1 MKIALEHLTK
11 KFGDVYAVKDLNF
24 HIGDGEFV
32 ALLGPSGCG
41 KTTTMLMIAGIYKPT
56 EGFIKF
62 DGKVVN
68 DLEPR
73 DRNTGMVF
81 QSYALYP
88 HMTVYENITFPLKLK
103 KVPKSEMEEECKKIA
118 KLLQIEHLLNRKPGE
133 LSGGQQQRV
142 ALGRAL
148 IKKPKVLLFD
158 EPLSNLDARLR
169 ISMRR
174 FIKEIQREF
183 GITSIYV
190 THDQEEAMTMADRIA
205 VMKDG
210 VLQTFTT
217 PNKLHDEPENI
228 FVANFIGNPPMNI
241 IDAELFE
248 DKGELYLCLSEGF
261 SVEVPEIRK
270 PRVKKRKVKFGIRP
284 YDVKIVKDGKIPA
297 KVVFVEFFGK
307 ELLVLCKIGDKEIQV
322 LVPAELNVKEGDGL
336 FLEFKESGFH
346 FFDPDTGVSLLKR

>member
-1 MKIALEHLTK
+1 MKIVLEHLTK

-24 HIGDGEFV
+24 HIADGEFV

-73 DRNTGMVF
+73 DRNIGMVF
-81 QSYALYP
+81 QGYALYP
-88 HMTVYENITFPLKLK
+88 HMTVYENITFPLRLK
-103 KVPKSEMEEECKKIA
+103 KVPKAEMETECKNIA
-118 KLLQIEHLLNRKPGE
+118 QLLQIDHLLNRKPGE

-169 ISMRR
+169 INMRR

-205 VMKDG
+205 VMKEG

-217 PNKLHDEPENI
+217 PIELHDEPENI
-228 FVANFIGNPPMNI
+228 FVAHFIGNPPMNI

-248 DKGELYLCLSEGF
+248 DKGGLYLCLSEGV

-270 PRVKKRKVKFGIRP
+270 PRVKKRDVKFGIRP
-284 YDVKIVKDGKIPA
+284 YDVKITEDGKIPA
-297 KVVFVEFFGK
+297 KVAFVEFFGK
-307 ELLVLCKIGDKEIQV
+307 ELLILCKVGDKEIQV
-322 LVPAELNVKEGDGL
+322 LVPAELDIKEGDSL
-336 FLEFKESGFH
+336 FIEFKESGFH
-346 FFDPDTGVSLLKR
+346 FFDPDTGVSLLKG

>member
-1 MKIALEHLTK
+1 MEISLEHLTK
-11 KFGDVYAVKDLNF
+11 KFGNVYAVKDLNL
-24 HIGDGEFV
+24 HIRDGEFI

-56 EGFIKF
+56 KGFIKF
-62 DGKVVN
+62 DGKVIN
-68 DLEPR
+68 NLEPR
-73 DRNTGMVF
+73 DRNIGMVF

-103 KVPKSEMEEECKKIA
+103 KVPKAEMEKECKNIA
-118 KLLQIEHLLNRKPGE
+118 RLLQIDHLLNRKPGE

-190 THDQEEAMTMADRIA
+190 THDQEEAMTMADRVA

-210 VLQTFTT
+210 VLQAFTT
-217 PNKLHDEPENI
+217 ADKLHDEPENI
-228 FVANFIGNPPMNI
+228 FIAHFIGNPPMNL
-241 IDAELFE
+241 IDAELIE
-248 DKGELYLCLSEGF
+248 EKGKLYLSI
-261 SVEVPEIRK
+261 SRNIRMRVPEKRRPK
-270 PRVKKRKVKFGIRP
+270 VFKKKVKFGIRP
-284 YDVKIVKDGKIPA
+284 YDVEIIERGRIPA
-297 KVVFVEFFGK
+297 KVLFVEFFGK
-307 ELLVLCKIGDKEIQV
+307 ELLVLCKVGDKEIQV
-322 LVPAELNVKEGDGL
+322 LVPAKLDVKEGDNL
-336 FLEFKESGFH
+336 FIEFKESGFH
-346 FFDPDTGVSLLKR
+346 FFDPDTGVSLCKG